1 MASRSLPQARPLPD
15 SPPQRSSLPATSRWE
30 SINKIHSTNIFTTH
44 NHKLW
49 KIGFKRIES
58 LEEYTHLRSLW
69 LDHNHLNRLGNG
81 LAHMTQLKCLFIQSN
96 SLTDLSGIEQ
106 LQQLAILDVSDNRI
120 EDTNLLG
127 INPFLIFCV
136 LLIFIDQNRL
146 NIRAVASFDD
156 TLPWGEQTEKRLI
169 HRIPSLLPKS
179 QHSWFV

>member
-1 MASRSLPQARPLPD
+1 
-15 SPPQRSSLPATSRWE
+15 
-30 SINKIHSTNIFTTH
+30 
-44 NHKLW
+44 
-49 KIGFKRIES
+49 
-58 LEEYTHLRSLW
+58 
-69 LDHNHLNRLGNG
+69 
-81 LAHMTQLKCLFIQSN
+81 MTQLKCLFIQSN

-156 TLPWGEQTEKRLI
+156 TLPWGKQTEKRLI
-169 HRIPSLLPKS
+169 YRIPSILPKS
-179 QHSWFV
+179 QHS